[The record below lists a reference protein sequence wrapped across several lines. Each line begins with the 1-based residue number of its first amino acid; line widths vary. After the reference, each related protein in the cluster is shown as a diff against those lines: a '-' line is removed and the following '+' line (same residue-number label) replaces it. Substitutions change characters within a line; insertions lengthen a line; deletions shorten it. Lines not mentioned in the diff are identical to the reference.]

1 MIMETTVD
9 LLLSISAALIG
20 SGCILQV
27 WAFFLFKSNQRKF
40 DFIMSEFQRINL
52 QIDITTQVANHFPS
66 LFHHNKVSYFARLYK
81 GVTMYHKKNERV
93 GAETYNFVQNLP
105 SEKIKWLLI
114 VHNLN
119 LISALLLFLGAVT
132 ILIYKRMH

>member
-1 MIMETTVD
+1 
-9 LLLSISAALIG
+9 
-20 SGCILQV
+20 
-27 WAFFLFKSNQRKF
+27 
-40 DFIMSEFQRINL
+40 MSEFQRINL
-52 QIDITTQVANHFPS
+52 QIDITTQVANHFSS

-93 GAETYNFVQNLP
+93 NAGTYNFVQNLP

-119 LISALLLFLGAVT
+119 LISALLLFSGAVT

>member
-1 MIMETTVD
+1 
-9 LLLSISAALIG
+9 
-20 SGCILQV
+20 
-27 WAFFLFKSNQRKF
+27 
-40 DFIMSEFQRINL
+40 MSEFQRINL
-52 QIDITTQVANHFPS
+52 QNDIITQVANHFPS
-66 LFHHNKVSYFARLYK
+66 LFHHNKVSYFARIYK

-93 GAETYNFVQNLP
+93 SAETYNFVQNLP

>member
-1 MIMETTVD
+1 MD

-20 SGCILQV
+20 SGCILQI
-27 WAFFLFKSNQRKF
+27 WAFILFKSNLRKF

-52 QIDITTQVANHFPS
+52 QIDITTQVANHFSS

-93 GAETYNFVQNLP
+93 NSETYNFVQNLP
-105 SEKIKWLLI
+105 SEKIKWLLML
-114 VHNLN
+114 HKLN
-119 LISALLLFLGAVT
+119 LISALLLFVGAIT
-132 ILIYKRMH
+132 ILIYKHTH